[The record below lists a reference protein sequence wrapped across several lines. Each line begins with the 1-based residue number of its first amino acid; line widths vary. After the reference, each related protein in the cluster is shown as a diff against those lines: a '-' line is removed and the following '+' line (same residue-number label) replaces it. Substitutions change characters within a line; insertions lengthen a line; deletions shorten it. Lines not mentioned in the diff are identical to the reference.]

1 MAVSTQGLFLSL
13 GSNVG
18 NREENLQI
26 AVQAIF
32 KRIGNIF
39 QVSPVFQSKSWGFRS
54 NDFLNCCVEVTTRL
68 TEEEVLQICLEIEKD
83 MGRTRSTE
91 KGYQSRIIDID
102 LLFFDQKI
110 VANEN
115 LQLPHP
121 ELQNRDFV
129 LYPLVEIAPDFMHP
143 VFGKTVR
150 ELFVQA
156 AFQTEIK
163 KTGFKLTNPKSQY
176 PFNRFNYIAIE
187 GNIGSGKTSLAM
199 SISQEFGGKLMLE
212 RFADN
217 PFLPKFYDDQHR
229 YAFPLELSFLADR
242 YQQFSDDVGQLSLF
256 SDFMISDYDIYKS
269 LIFSKITL
277 AEDEFQLYQKFFN
290 IIYKEAVK
298 PDLYVYLYQN
308 TNRLLENIRKRGR
321 SYEQNIQPD
330 YLEKIHQGYL
340 DFIKFKDKS
349 KVLIIDVSEIDFVN
363 NRKDYLFVL
372 DQISNYR

>member
-39 QVSPVFQSKSWGFRS
+39 QVSPVFQSKSWGFQS
-54 NDFLNCCVEVTTRL
+54 NDFLNCCVEVTTRY
-68 TEEEVLQICLEIEKD
+68 TEYEVLQICLEIEKD
-83 MGRTRSTE
+83 MGRIRSAE
-91 KGYQSRIIDID
+91 KGYQARIIDID

-110 VANEN
+110 IIGEH

-129 LYPLVEIAPDFMHP
+129 MFPLMEIAPDFMHP
-143 VFGKTVR
+143 VFGETVR
-150 ELFVQA
+150 ELFEQA
-156 AFQTEIK
+156 VFQTEIK
-163 KTGFKLTNPKSQY
+163 KIDFKLTNPKSQY

-187 GNIGSGKTSLAM
+187 GNIGSGKTSLAT
-199 SISQEFGGKLMLE
+199 SISQEFSGKLMLE

-242 YQQFSDDVGQLSLF
+242 YQQFSDDVGQLDLF

-298 PDLYVYLYQN
+298 PNLYVYLYQN

>member
-18 NREENLQI
+18 NREENLQV

-32 KRIGNIF
+32 KRIGTNTKL
-39 QVSPVFQSKSWGFRS
+39 SSVFQSESWGFQS
-54 NDFLNCCVEVTTRL
+54 DDFLNCCVEVSTRL
-68 TEEEVLQICLEIEKD
+68 TEDEVLQLCLEIEKD
-83 MGRTRSTE
+83 MGRVRSIE
-91 KGYQSRIIDID
+91 KGYQARIIDID

-110 VANEN
+110 IANEN

-121 ELQNRDFV
+121 ELHNRYFV
-129 LYPLVEIAPDFMHP
+129 LYPLMEIAPGFMHP
-143 VFGKTVR
+143 VIGKTIR
-150 ELFVQA
+150 ELFEQA
-156 AFQTEIK
+156 VFQTKIK
-163 KTGFKLTNPKSQY
+163 KTDFKLTNPKSQY
-176 PFNRFNYIAIE
+176 PFHRFNYIAIE
-187 GNIGSGKTSLAM
+187 GNIGSGKTSLATR
-199 SISQEFGGKLMLE
+199 ISQDFAGKLMLE
-212 RFADN
+212 RYADN

-277 AEDEFQLYQKFFN
+277 TEDEFQLYQKFFN

-308 TNRLLENIRKRGR
+308 THRLLDNIRKRGR
-321 SYEQNIQPD
+321 SYEQKIQSD
-330 YLEKIHQGYL
+330 YLEKIHQGYV

-349 KVLIIDVSEIDFVN
+349 KVLIIDVSEMDFVN
-363 NRKDYLFVL
+363 NRKDYLAII
-372 DQISNYR
+372 DQIANYR

>member
-18 NREENLQI
+18 NREENLQV

-32 KRIGNIF
+32 KRIGTL
-39 QVSPVFQSKSWGFRS
+39 VRLSPVFQSKSWGFRS

-68 TEEEVLQICLEIEKD
+68 TEDEVLHICLEIEKN
-83 MGRTRSTE
+83 MGRTRSVE
-91 KGYQSRIIDID
+91 KGYQARIIDID

-110 VANEN
+110 IVGED

-143 VFGKTVR
+143 IFGKTVR
-150 ELFVQA
+150 ELFDQA
-156 AFQTEIK
+156 AFQAEIK
-163 KTGFKLTNPKSQY
+163 KIDFNLTDPKSQY
-176 PFNRFNYIAIE
+176 PFGRFNYIAIE
-187 GNIGSGKTSLAM
+187 GNIGSGKTSLATN
-199 SISQEFGGKLMLE
+199 ISREFSGKLMLE
-212 RFADN
+212 RYADN

-242 YQQFSDDVGQLSLF
+242 YQQFSDDVGQLDLF
-256 SDFMISDYDIYKS
+256 SDFMVSDYDIYKS

-372 DQISNYR
+372 DEISNYR

>member
-13 GSNVG
+13 GSNAG
-18 NREENLQI
+18 NREDNLQV

-32 KRIGNIF
+32 KRIGTITRL
-39 QVSPVFQSKSWGFRS
+39 SPVFQSESWGFQS
-54 NDFLNCCVEVTTRL
+54 DDFLNCCVELATNL
-68 TEEEVLQICLEIEKD
+68 PEEEVLRICLEIEKD
-83 MGRTRSTE
+83 MGRVRSIE
-91 KGYQSRIIDID
+91 KGYQARIIDID

-143 VFGKTVR
+143 VFGKTIR
-150 ELFVQA
+150 ELFEQSV
-156 AFQTEIK
+156 FHKKIK
-163 KTGFKLTNPKSQY
+163 KIDFNLTNPKTQY
-176 PFNRFNYIAIE
+176 PFHRFNYIAIE

-199 SISQEFGGKLMLE
+199 SISREFSGKLVLE
-212 RFADN
+212 RYADN

-242 YQQFSDDVGQLSLF
+242 YQQFSDDVNQLDLF

-277 AEDEFQLYQKFFN
+277 TEDEFQLYQKFFN

-308 TNRLLENIRKRGR
+308 TGRLLENIRKRGR
-321 SYEQNIQPD
+321 SYEQKIQPD

-349 KVLIIDVSEIDFVN
+349 NVLVIDVSEMDFVN
-363 NRKDYLFVL
+363 NRKDYLAIL
-372 DQISNYR
+372 DQIANYP

>member
-68 TEEEVLQICLEIEKD
+68 TEEEVLQICLKIEKD